1 MKRTLNYLIEK
12 IKDVKEAGRHTITY
26 KDLREW
32 FKEKHIT
39 GNSQIYLVAQLEKW
53 LRQHEPTMQIR
64 FSYSFIPFAK
74 PNIPPDHPYY
84 DIITQLYPQFAH
96 LENTVDIIDI
106 MTEEIEKALQTY
118 PNSSGIP
125 RETWCWWYICKRLTR
140 VLARI
145 KIKDNDEE
153 EEHIPYSPWKQN
165 IIITSFFQEITKY
178 PLLNQEKEKLLAE
191 IINTYKIEA
200 KKRQLLKKLEK
211 NEPLTPEEQRFLD
224 QYGPPVDENTFKH
237 LEKEAEHARNVLIT
251 SNIKLVI
258 HIAKHYATP
267 QHPLEELIQE
277 GILGLFKAIER
288 FDPSRGN
295 KFSTY
300 ATWWIRQSIER
311 YIVNNTGIIRVPVH
325 VHDYITKYEKTVQSL
340 KETLGREPTIE
351 EIAKAMNVSIEKV
364 QDIQRIIKRK
374 VIYINTDP
382 ESGFVYQIPDYHK
395 WSSPEYELYL
405 KDLKNYVLNNILSIL
420 SEREREILKL
430 RYGLED
436 GKERSLEEVAYHFGI
451 TRERVRQIIQKA
463 KKKLRSPRIRK
474 KLEKLYRLYIG

>member
-1 MKRTLNYLIEK
+1 MNRTLNYLIEK

-39 GNSQIYLVAQLEKW
+39 GNSQIYFVAQLEKW
-53 LRQHEPTMQIR
+53 IKQHEPTMQIR

-74 PNIPPDHPYY
+74 PNIPSNHPHY

-96 LENTVDIIDI
+96 LENMFNIIGI
-106 MTEEIEKALQTY
+106 MTEEIDKALQSY
-118 PNSSGIP
+118 PDSSDIP
-125 RETWCWWYICKRLTR
+125 RATWCWWYICKRITR
-140 VLARI
+140 VLARS
-145 KIKDNDEE
+145 KTKNYNQEE
-153 EEHIPYSPWKQN
+153 NHTPYSPWKQN
-165 IIITSFFQEITKY
+165 IIITSFFQDITKY
-178 PLLNQEKEKLLAE
+178 SLLDKEQEKLLAD

-211 NEPLTPEEQRFLD
+211 NETLTPEEKHFLD
-224 QYGPPVDENTFKH
+224 QYGPPVDENTFRH

-267 QHPLEELIQE
+267 QHPLEDLIQE
-277 GILGLFKAIER
+277 GVLGLFKAIDR
-288 FDPSRGN
+288 FDPNMGH

-311 YIVNNTGIIRVPVH
+311 YIVNNIGTIRIPVH
-325 VHDYITKYEKTVQSL
+325 MHSNITKYKKTAQSL
-340 KETLGREPTIE
+340 KEKLGREPTME
-351 EIAKAMNVSIEKV
+351 EIAKAMDISIERIKN
-364 QDIQRIIKRK
+364 IQRIIKRK

-395 WSSPEYELYL
+395 WSNPEHELYL
-405 KDLKNYVLNNILSIL
+405 KDLKNYVLNNILNNL

-436 GKERSLEEVAYHFGI
+436 GKERSLNEVAYHFGI

-463 KKKLRSPRIRK
+463 KKKLKAPHIRK
-474 KLEKLYRLYIG
+474 KLEKLYKLYIG